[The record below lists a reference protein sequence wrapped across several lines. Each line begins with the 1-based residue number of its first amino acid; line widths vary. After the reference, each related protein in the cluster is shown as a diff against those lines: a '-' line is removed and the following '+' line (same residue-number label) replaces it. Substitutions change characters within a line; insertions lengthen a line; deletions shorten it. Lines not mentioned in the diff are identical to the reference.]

1 MDISTEMKWCL
12 KINFCSR
19 FVLQTMK
26 EIMGVP
32 RPHLVEDFL
41 HSLHS
46 KMAATSGPTGVV
58 ELPQVY
64 PVAPGISAIDNSCC
78 NSYRITSCRV

>member
-1 MDISTEMKWCL
+1 MVLEK
-12 KINFCSR
+12 KFFR

-64 PVAPGISAIDNSCC
+64 PVAPGISAIYN
-78 NSYRITSCRV
+78 Y